1 MKPCGMERSTGAG
14 RGGETRFWLT
24 LTLTEEERGA
34 TLTPLAA
41 LAPGTQAARSSE
53 LERIAVRSLVMVVV
67 RWAWWL
73 VWVLAVFTL
82 G

>member
-1 MKPCGMERSTGAG
+1 MERSTGAG